1 MWFEIMLIP
10 FIVVMF
16 LFVVFFIVQEGT
28 TWQKHPYLG
37 RFARFIQASPARGFF
52 TFLTLTI
59 LSIPTLFGMMQG
71 YWFDRFISG
80 NLPSSNVFVVNTLL
94 IMFLI
99 LAMMLPVMWGR
110 FRSWRQAVRAKSGVP
125 VRSSA

>member
-37 RFARFIQASPARGFF
+37 PFARFIQASAARGFF
-52 TFLTLTI
+52 TFFALTI
-59 LSIPTLFGMMQG
+59 LSIPTLFGVMQG
-71 YWFDRFISG
+71 YWLDRFISG
-80 NLPSSNVFVVNTLL
+80 NLPSNNVFVVNTLL

-110 FRSWRQAVRAKSGVP
+110 FRAWRQAVRAKSGVT